1 MTIDN
6 KVFEGPKVSIVA
18 TKGST
23 KKKKVTVRDQERTK
37 APDVKR
43 DRTKDIEDELTSR
56 KLRRKLR

>member
-6 KVFEGPKVSIVA
+6 KVFEGPKVSIVT

-37 APDVKR
+37 APDVKT